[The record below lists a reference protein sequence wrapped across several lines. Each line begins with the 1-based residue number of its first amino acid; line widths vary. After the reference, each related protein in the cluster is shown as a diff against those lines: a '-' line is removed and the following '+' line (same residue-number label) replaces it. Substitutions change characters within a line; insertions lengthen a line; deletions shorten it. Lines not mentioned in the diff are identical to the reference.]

1 MPTVIKSKDG
11 NKYVVP
17 TPAEQAELSKKA
29 SSNSGRNLRY
39 DPQGSRAAG
48 AHRFMENGGRLYSM
62 GGKLYKDGGETDP
75 TKEESRSTGKAVN
88 TVYGDVD
95 PKEALKK
102 AGVVTQTGAGGRTAV
117 RAVNIATPPKA
128 ETKEDTTPPRGGGK
142 PPKGGK
148 PPRGYGKEDK
158 VRIKTPFGQK
168 KYRRKLFGKNK
179 GAMVARKRLIGG
191 GGGVNARQT
200 ARGRS

>member
-1 MPTVIKSKDG
+1 MPKGIKGKDG
-11 NKYVVP
+11 NQYVVP
-17 TPAEQAELSKKA
+17 TPAEQAELSKRA
-29 SSNSGRNLRY
+29 SENSGRNLRY

-48 AHRFMENGGRLYSM
+48 AHRFMENGGKLYSM

-75 TKEESRSTGKAVN
+75 PKEDSKSTGKAVN
-88 TVYGDVD
+88 TVSNVGAR
-95 PKEALKK
+95 EALDR
-102 AGVVTQTGAGGRTAV
+102 AGVVTRTQGGRTSV

-128 ETKEDTTPPRGGGK
+128 EPKEDTTPPKGGGK

-158 VRIKTPFGQK
+158 VRIKTPFGQN

-179 GAMVARKRLIGG
+179 GALVARRRLIGG

-200 ARGRS
+200 SRGRS